1 MKIAITSNGA
11 FIDQRDGSLVEGR
24 LSVYLRDSDDL
35 ATTYTLEGNEFVQAE
50 NPVLLHSGLPDDTL
64 FADAGIYRLKVEKY
78 TGPDGQMSVDAD
90 PAYFEQVDIY
100 EVGFDWDSAMSNAQ
114 NVDSIDDLRSVDPS
128 VGSVTVLSYY
138 SIGDCCPRTYVWD
151 AASVDQIDGG
161 YVVGSDVS
169 DTGRWILLYGDEI
182 LPCTVYGVSAGNEA
196 NLNSLFQYPQL
207 VGSFSLVTA
216 PCVRFTRGDYTSN
229 SIFVTDKCILMDGGA
244 RFTQA
249 TIRCQSVRVVG
260 SRESYVGD
268 FVIDAPDAEVHS
280 SWYRTL
286 ASFWDCGAKYLY
298 LDTTNYFTNTSIN
311 ANINLSGKVIT
322 GTSRIACTYGSGH
335 HFIVDASTTING
347 RIFTPASDYVRV
359 ATSSI
364 GDEIFTLGGVWD
376 PGLIADGHHIQYDQ
390 VPDLDL
396 FSNADRWVKAMVE
409 RRDRLS
415 EQVWQSFVL
424 DLQNR
429 RVTSVNVGKF
439 RDIRNL
445 TTDSLA
451 ISNSGNDVIL
461 RNVSASAVSAT
472 CRYISIYDSD
482 VNFNS
487 EPSIEGI
494 WSHDSRVSSST
505 AWRSPSVQCTFDR
518 CRIGISFD
526 RVTDNEN
533 TEDLL
538 YFTECQFADNL
549 FVRTKNVDMK
559 YCTMR
564 NMTLKVFPYKVN
576 GEYFIRAS
584 LVCNY
589 FNNATPIEFTRLDVI
604 NGQAQENVY
613 DCVLQWNIVGNTFQG
628 NPYGLAMRYWQ
639 DRDGVYYTRT
649 FVKLSPNT
657 HSIAYYGNTGECPSR
672 DARGI
677 LQYQTAATYVTEEI
691 DGHTVYKYR
700 QTNRRIMPGI
710 TDSRWFFEKSIDGS
724 EVMLTYPSDGTE
736 VYTRPTWYLY
746 FTAHDSSLEDGDFF
760 QMAVS
765 SIDSFV
771 SADGSNATFKIV

>member
-35 ATTYTLEGNEFVQAE
+35 ATTYTLEGNDFVQAE

-78 TGPDGQMSVDAD
+78 IGPEGQMSVDAD

-169 DTGRWILLYGDEI
+169 DTGRWILLWGDEI

-260 SRESYVGD
+260 SRASYVGD

-322 GTSRIACTYGSGH
+322 GTSRIACTYDSGR

-451 ISNSGNDVIL
+451 ISNSGNDITL

-482 VNFNS
+482 VSFSN

-494 WSHDSRVSSST
+494 WGHDSRISSAT
-505 AWRSPSVQCTFDR
+505 AWRDGNVQCTFDR

-526 RVTDNEN
+526 RVTDNE
-533 TEDLL
+533 TLDSVLS
-538 YFTECQFADNL
+538 FVSSQFADNL
-549 FVRTKNVDMK
+549 YIRSKNVDIK
-559 YCTMR
+559 YCTAR
-564 NMTLKVFPYKVN
+564 NLTLKVFPYKVN
-576 GEYFIRAS
+576 GEYFMRVS
-584 LVCNY
+584 LIGNY
-589 FNNATPIEFTRLDVI
+589 FNNATPIEFTRLETV
-604 NGQAQENVY
+604 GGVSQENVY
-613 DCVLQWNIVGNTFQG
+613 DIRLQWNIIANSFQG
-628 NPYGLAMRYWQ
+628 NSEGLRLRYWQ
-639 DRDGVYYTRT
+639 DRSGTYFTRT
-649 FVKLSPNT
+649 FIKFAPNV
-657 HSIAYYGNTGECPSR
+657 HAIAYEGNTGECPLR
-672 DARGI
+672 DLRGV
-677 LQYQTAATYVTEEI
+677 LQYQTSSTYVEEELS
-691 DGHTVYKYR
+691 GVTLYKYP
-700 QTNRRIMPGI
+700 QANRKLIPNI
-710 TDSRWFFEKSIDGS
+710 VNSQVFFEKSLDGS
-724 EVMLTYPSDGTE
+724 EMMLCYPSTGTE
-736 VYTRPTWYLY
+736 VYTRPSFYIYPRAKDDPLNNG
-746 FTAHDSSLEDGDFF
+746 SFF
-760 QMAVS
+760 DWAVV
-765 SIDSFV
+765 SINDWV
-771 SADGSNATFKIV
+771 SADGSSATFKIV

>member
-11 FIDQRDGSLVEGR
+11 FVDQRDGSLVEGR

-50 NPVLLHSGLPDDTL
+50 NPVLLHCGLPDDTL

-78 TGPDGQMSVDAD
+78 IGPDGQMSVESD

-169 DTGRWILLYGDEI
+169 DTGRWILLWGDEI

-196 NLNSLFQYPQL
+196 NLNSLFQYPRL

-216 PCVRFTRGDYTSN
+216 PCVRFTYGDYTSN

-249 TIRCQSVRVVG
+249 TIRCQSVSVEG
-260 SRESYVGD
+260 SRASYVGD
-268 FVIDAPDAEVHS
+268 FVIDAPDAEAHS

-286 ASFWDCGAKYLY
+286 SSFWDCGAKYLY

-322 GTSRIACTYGSGH
+322 GTSRIACTYGSGR
-335 HFIVDASTTING
+335 HFIVDATTTING

-396 FSNADRWVKAMVE
+396 FSNADRWVKVMVE

-439 RDIRNL
+439 RDIRNI
-445 TTDSLA
+445 TTDSLV
-451 ISNSGNDVIL
+451 ISNAGNDIIL
-461 RNVSASAVSAT
+461 RNVSAAAVSAT

-482 VNFNS
+482 VSFSN

-494 WSHDSRVSSST
+494 WGHDSRVSSST

-526 RVTDNEN
+526 RATDNE
-533 TEDLL
+533 TLDSVLS
-538 YFTECQFADNL
+538 FVSSQFADNL
-549 FVRTKNVDMK
+549 YIRSKNVDMK

-564 NMTLKVFPYKVN
+564 NMTMKILPYKVN

-584 LVCNY
+584 FIENY

-604 NGQAQENVY
+604 NGQAQEQVY
-613 DCVLQWNIVGNTFQG
+613 DIRLQWNIVGNTFQG
-628 NPYGLAMRYWQ
+628 NDEGLRMRYWQ
-639 DRDGVYYTRT
+639 DRDGTYYSRT
-649 FVKLSPNT
+649 FVKIAPNV
-657 HSIAYYGNTGECPSR
+657 HAIAYEGNKGNCPLR
-672 DARGI
+672 DMRGV
-677 LQYQTAATYVTEEI
+677 LQYQTSSTYVEEELS
-691 DGHTVYKYR
+691 GVTLYKYP
-700 QTNRRIMPGI
+700 QANRKVVPNIVN
-710 TDSRWFFEKSIDGS
+710 SQNYFEKSLDGS
-724 EVMLTYPSDGTE
+724 EMMLTYPSSGTE
-736 VYTRPTWYLY
+736 VYTRPSWYIY
-746 FTAHDSSLEDGDFF
+746 PRAKDDSLNDGNFF
-760 QMAVS
+760 DWAVVG
-765 SIDSFV
+765 INDWI
-771 SADGSNATFKIV
+771 SAGGDNSTFKIV